1 MIRFEPRLVCA
12 TSPLSNMATQLSIAV
27 CVCLCV
33 SICVCVCESLL
44 LFLLE
49 LKCDEMKFCGPSAQ
63 PHNNNRLSY
72 VSRLPMKIGQ
82 LRYFTIWLWIGYVT
96 RIQQLKYN
104 SHINDDAIGW
114 QVRKREEE
122 SESIC
127 AKRSALN
134 SHLIK
139 ELTHFHISNF
149 VFLQFSCIFVA
160 YFKIFSVYNDF
171 FYFVGINEL
180 QRNRPFHY
188 LNDSNCNSI
197 FLIPFWTHLSKKII
211 LISNITIY
219 IDIHKKNVNFSIE
232 WKIERQVNIQMCNEL
247 TAWKWGFPT
256 NS

>member
-149 VFLQFSCIFVA
+149 VFLQF
-160 YFKIFSVYNDF
+160 F
-171 FYFVGINEL
+171 FNFPV
-180 QRNRPFHY
+180 
-188 LNDSNCNSI
+188 
-197 FLIPFWTHLSKKII
+197 FLS
-211 LISNITIY
+211 LISKYFLFIMTSSTLLELMNYREIDHFIIWMIRIATVFSSFHFEPIY
-219 IDIHKKNVNFSIE
+219 LRK
-232 WKIERQVNIQMCNEL
+232 
-247 TAWKWGFPT
+247 
-256 NS
+256 